1 MSVTKKD
8 NIIKVTDNSNKL
20 TENFIDNQK
29 KQIENIFS
37 TISHN
42 SNKFNS
48 KVCSNL
54 IDSSLFTLKII
65 KTMKENQN
73 KIITTAKE
81 TSNNYM
87 ELQKNVIN
95 LFQSVAYFPFFNL
108 SISSLEDF
116 NIPERY
122 FKTYNTINKNI
133 LDDTTNI
140 ANVANQVSLSGIQKI
155 IKITELTQKY
165 YNDIF
170 QYYFNTKKT
179 ERSSNK

>member
-1 MSVTKKD
+1 
-8 NIIKVTDNSNKL
+8 
-20 TENFIDNQK
+20 
-29 KQIENIFS
+29 
-37 TISHN
+37 
-42 SNKFNS
+42 
-48 KVCSNL
+48 
-54 IDSSLFTLKII
+54 
-65 KTMKENQN
+65 MKENQN

-81 TSNNYM
+81 TSNNYI
-87 ELQKNVIN
+87 ELQKNVVN

-108 SISSLEDF
+108 STSSLEDF